1 MSIVSSVI
9 ERNVALA
16 VSSISPS
23 TEASAASLPL
33 CLLAPFT
40 ARPLMSSKSSITS
53 ISVIRFVFPLKR

>member
-33 CLLAPFT
+33 GILASFM

-53 ISVIRFVFPLKR
+53 ISVMRLVLPLKR